1 MSRKT
6 ASPDTWQRLTQ
17 PHPSLG
23 HTLERRQARAL
34 AGLSLVLFVV
44 AVLVIAVIGVAQ
56 HGDPVYMHSLGHSAP
71 VLALLALAY
80 GLSRT
85 SRPQV
90 GALVLVAGLLV
101 YDLIVIATTDSP
113 TLAGRALALIAVP
126 VVLSAL
132 LLGWRATLT
141 SALLGVGGSLVMLL
155 VLPWLSPSDLW
166 ITILFVAL
174 ISALAVGTAISRERN
189 IGLLSQQTQELD
201 AYHLDLERQA
211 GQRARRI
218 TAAAEVAQT
227 IAGTRS
233 LDALLKRVVNLITE
247 RFGYLHA
254 QVFLLDETDRF
265 AVLRA
270 STGQVGREMLARGH
284 RLTVGS
290 PSIIGQ
296 VAERGEMI
304 VAREA
309 DAEAAGQRDSMLPD
323 VRSEIA
329 FPLRVGSRV
338 IGVLDIQTAA
348 SGALAASDVPILQT
362 IASQLA
368 IAVENARLFEQ
379 AEHNLHEI
387 RALNRVLTG
396 EGWRDYFDQH
406 EGGVSGYEADED
418 GLRPLSTDKE
428 TTDAPDGA
436 LSLPISLHG
445 STIGQLEVVPGE
457 DEPDSQAQAVL
468 EAVAERIAL
477 ALDNTRLIEQSRR
490 AAWREQIINRVST
503 EIQRVSDLRSVLR
516 VAVTELSRAFDA
528 PRGFIELVADD
539 DQDETVAKGASR

>member
-1 MSRKT
+1 VSRKT
-6 ASPDTWQRLTQ
+6 AGPDVWQRLTQ
-17 PHPSLG
+17 PHPSLDR
-23 HTLERRQARAL
+23 TLEQRQARAL
-34 AGLSLVLFVV
+34 AGLSLVLLVV
-44 AVLVIAVIGVAQ
+44 AVLVIAVVGVVR
-56 HGDPVYMHSLGHSAP
+56 HGDPAYTRSLGYFAP
-71 VLALLALAY
+71 ALTLLALAY

-85 SRPQV
+85 PRPQI
-90 GALVLVAGLLV
+90 GAPMLVAGLLV
-101 YDLIVIATTDSP
+101 YDLIVIATVGSP
-113 TLAGRALALIAVP
+113 TLAGRALALMAVP

-132 LLGWRATLT
+132 LLGWRATLV

-155 VLPWLSPSDLW
+155 VLPWLSRPDLW
-166 ITILFVAL
+166 MTVLFVAL
-174 ISALAVGTAISRERN
+174 ISALAVGTAISRERST
-189 IGLLSQQTQELD
+189 GLLSRQTQELD

-211 GQRARRI
+211 SQRARHI
-218 TAAAEVAQT
+218 TAAAEVAQV
-227 IAGTRS
+227 IAGTRD
-233 LDALLKRVVNLITE
+233 LGALLKRVVNLIAE

-254 QVFLLDETDRF
+254 QVFLLDETGRF

-284 RLTVGS
+284 RLAVGS
-290 PSIIGQ
+290 PSIVGQ

-304 VAREA
+304 VARED
-309 DAEAAGQRDSMLPD
+309 DAEAAGQREAMLPET
-323 VRSEIA
+323 RSEIA

-348 SGALAASDVPILQT
+348 SGTLAVSDVPILQT

-368 IAVENARLFEQ
+368 VAVENARLFEQ

-387 RALNRVLTG
+387 RALNRILTG

-406 EGGVSGYEADED
+406 GDVSGYEADED
-418 GLRPLSTDKE
+418 GLRPLPADTE
-428 TTDAPDGA
+428 TADTSDGA

-457 DEPDSQAQAVL
+457 DEPDSQVQDVL

-539 DQDETVAKGASR
+539 DQDETVAKEA